1 MKDRFNNHLSRRLK
15 RIEAALGDTH
25 PEEISPALRAS
36 IDKILGRDKKAEEAA
51 QSNIRD
57 NC

>member
-1 MKDRFNNHLSRRLK
+1 MRNTNTISRRLK
-15 RIEAALGDTH
+15 HIEKLLGDK
-25 PEEISPALRAS
+25 PKPGKISPALQAS

-51 QSNIRD
+51 QSNNRD

>member
-1 MKDRFNNHLSRRLK
+1 MLNSHVKRRLK
-15 RIEAALGDTH
+15 HIEALLGDKPK
-25 PEEISPALRAS
+25 PEEISPALQAS

-51 QSNIRD
+51 SAEYKD